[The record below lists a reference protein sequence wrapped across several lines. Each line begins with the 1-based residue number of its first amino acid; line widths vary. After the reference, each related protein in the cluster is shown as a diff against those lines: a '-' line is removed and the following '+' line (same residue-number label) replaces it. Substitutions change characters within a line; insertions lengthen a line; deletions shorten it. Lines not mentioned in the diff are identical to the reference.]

1 MEMNNALSR
10 RLAGVA
16 TAVALAFIAAPAS
29 AQQVVMKLTTATIND
44 GQHEWMKIYKERL
57 EKAAG
62 GKLKVDIFPA
72 GQLGTIP
79 RMIEGM
85 QTGSIEAFVTP
96 TDFYVGIDP
105 RFMVFGAPGV
115 YRDRAH
121 AAATIQ
127 DPSVR
132 DEMLKMGEA
141 RGLIGVNAFILGTP
155 AYLSRKPI
163 KTLDEFKGQKIRIN
177 ASDIEREQMARVGA
191 TGIPMNLNEV
201 LPALQTGAIDGSR
214 SVPAIFVNFKY
225 QDVAKVMTVT
235 NEAYLV
241 SIGMVS
247 KVWFDKL
254 PADLQKVI
262 MDEGRAMVPA
272 VQSFANG
279 YEDQM
284 YKRWTDAGGQVVN
297 LSAGDRTE
305 LMKRMEGVGP
315 KVVGDKPA
323 VKAMYDR
330 MVAAASRIK

>member
-1 MEMNNALSR
+1 MIVRRVEHRGELTLDIPVDRLLDVCGFLRDHEGYDLLSDVTVVDY
-10 RLAGVA
+10 LGYTGEVAGYWGGDGRD
-16 TAVALAFIAAPAS
+16 
-29 AQQVVMKLTTATIND
+29 INRD
-44 GQHEWMKIYKERL
+44 SHS
-57 EKAAG
+57 
-62 GKLKVDIFPA
+62 GKRKVPDPA
-72 GQLGTIP
+72 GP
-79 RMIEGM
+79 K
-85 QTGSIEAFVTP
+85 
-96 TDFYVGIDP
+96 
-105 RFMVFGAPGV
+105 RFGV
-115 YRDRAH
+115 S
-121 AAATIQ
+121 AT
-127 DPSVR
+127 
-132 DEMLKMGEA
+132 
-141 RGLIGVNAFILGTP
+141 F
-155 AYLSRKPI
+155 
-163 KTLDEFKGQKIRIN
+163 
-177 ASDIEREQMARVGA
+177 
-191 TGIPMNLNEV
+191 
-201 LPALQTGAIDGSR
+201 
-214 SVPAIFVNFKY
+214 
-225 QDVAKVMTVT
+225 AKVMTVT

-330 MVAAASRIK
+330 MVAAAARIK